1 MNWAPLLSLWNI
13 FSTLSAVAI
22 IVSGVLYLLPLF
34 YLWIFASRPQ
44 NLKKKYNAEYAVVT
58 GGSSGIGKAC
68 TKSLLEQGINV
79 FVVGLDDQHMQKTIS
94 EFSQQFPQTKVVPI
108 AVNLGQAPNE
118 YMHKIRA
125 ATDEFPVKVVIN
137 NAGYLLMGFFH
148 DRKVE
153 QHISNIEC
161 NQLACVR
168 ITHHFY
174 SKMVAENRRGCIT
187 FTSSAAHF
195 MPAPF
200 ASMYAATKAFISHFA
215 ASVAIEAEAYG
226 IDICVIHPSY
236 TSTNLYATTPKLD
249 VLAFLSKF
257 AWSPQQVADVIL
269 SSVGRVIVRD
279 AGWYAVVTNILGRIV
294 DPNALSKVIIPFR
307 DSMAP
312 EGAVKK
318 KNA

>member
-1 MNWAPLLSLWNI
+1 MNLPPIHSLWNI
-13 FSTLSAVAI
+13 FSSLSALAI
-22 IVSGVLYLLPLF
+22 LLSGVLYLLPLL
-34 YLWIFASRPQ
+34 YLSIFASRPQ
-44 NLKKKYNAEYAVVT
+44 NLKKKYDAQYAVVT
-58 GGSSGIGKAC
+58 GGSSGIGKAS
-68 TKSLLEQGINV
+68 TKALLEQGINV
-79 FVVGLDDQHMQKTIS
+79 FVVALDDQLLTNTIS
-94 EFSQQFPQTKVVPI
+94 EFSQQFPDTRVVPI
-108 AVNLGQAPNE
+108 AVNLGRDPDD
-118 YMHKIRA
+118 YMDKIRA
-125 ATDEFPVKVVIN
+125 ATDDFPVSVCIN

-148 DRKVE
+148 DRSVD

-174 SKMVAENRRGCIT
+174 SRMVAENLRGCVT

-200 ASMYAATKAFISHFA
+200 ASMYAATKAFLSHFA
-215 ASVAIEAEAYG
+215 TSLAIEAEAYG

-236 TSTNLYATTPKLD
+236 THTNLYASTPKLD
-249 VLAFLSKF
+249 VVTFLSKF
-257 AWSPQQVADVIL
+257 GWTPENVADVIL